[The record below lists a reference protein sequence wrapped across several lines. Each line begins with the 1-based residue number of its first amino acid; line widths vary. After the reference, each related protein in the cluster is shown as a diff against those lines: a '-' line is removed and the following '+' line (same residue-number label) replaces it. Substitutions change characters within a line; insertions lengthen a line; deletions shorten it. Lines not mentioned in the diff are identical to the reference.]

1 MYYLTDKQQELKD
14 EIRKFVDSE
23 IIPQASSLDKQGIY
37 PRDLIERI
45 SELGYC
51 SLPFPKELGG
61 GGAGVTEAV
70 IFLEEISRG
79 LASIG
84 FIFCAHILPCCY
96 TVLPLASDKQ
106 REDWLIPAIRGKKLL
121 TFAITEE
128 RGGSDAFGV
137 DTIAERKPNGWLLNG
152 SKCWITNAGV
162 ADGYIINAKT
172 GTSIR
177 SRNVSLFYVD
187 AKTPGLDISRSEDMI
202 GLNNS
207 PTGTVS
213 FKDCLLPP
221 DALIGEENNGY
232 KPIKMALNCGRL
244 GLAAVSIGIAQSAF
258 EHAVEFA
265 RSRGDYGRSIFS
277 YQGVSFPIAE
287 MYSNISIARNTL
299 YHVAA
304 ITEAGK
310 NATLETAAL
319 KLFSSEMCQKVCADT
334 MLIHG
339 GRGFRSHCDVE
350 RLLRDAQLLTVAEG
364 TSQICKVIISNGI
377 YNTEQGNLKN
387 LS

>member
-45 SELGYC
+45 SELGYY